1 MKRTFLLYVL
11 LIASIPVLLAQP
23 AEFDFTPNNTSGGI
37 IATVTVNEVPAS
49 DADYVAAF
57 DEAGNCAGAVK
68 LVNYYSQAFCNLQVY
83 GDDITTDGIDEGIN
97 AGETFTFKLWISA
110 TDEILDHPMDMD
122 PVSGWD
128 AGLNGTPVPGY
139 DFPDGVNIDFMR
151 DVEPILGCTDD
162 TACNYDA
169 TATEDDG
176 SCTFPASSD
185 VDCDGNCLVTVDC
198 AGVCGGDAIAG
209 TVCTDSNGNESVYSD
224 ECSCPDAVIVIPGC
238 TDDTACNYDATA
250 TEDNGSCTFP
260 ASSDVDCDGNCLV
273 TVDCNGDCGGTA
285 TEDCEGVCGGTSN
298 AGAECTDASGNAGT
312 YDGSCNCVSNPI
324 PGCTDDTACNYDATA
339 TEDNGSCTFPASSDV
354 DCDGNCLVTV
364 DCNGDCGGTATE
376 DCEGVCGG
384 TSNAG
389 AECTDA
395 SGNAGTYD
403 GSCNCVSNPIPG
415 CTDDTACNYDETAT
429 EDNGSCVF
437 VEAATITGGP
447 FTFCVGDGESDFV
460 SDITLDGGSGSNTSW
475 VITDDQ
481 LNILGLPPM
490 PGVVDFESV
499 GAGTCLIWYL
509 TFENVTGANIGD
521 NAADLDGC
529 FALSNSIEV
538 IRELAGCTDPA
549 ASNYNADAQCDDG
562 SCMTTV
568 DCTPPSAGDFD
579 CE

>member
-324 PGCTDDTACNYDATA
+324 PGCTDDTACNYD
-339 TEDNGSCTFPASSDV
+339 
-354 DCDGNCLVTV
+354 
-364 DCNGDCGGTATE
+364 
-376 DCEGVCGG
+376 
-384 TSNAG
+384 
-389 AECTDA
+389 
-395 SGNAGTYD
+395 
-403 GSCNCVSNPIPG
+403 
-415 CTDDTACNYDETAT
+415 ETAT